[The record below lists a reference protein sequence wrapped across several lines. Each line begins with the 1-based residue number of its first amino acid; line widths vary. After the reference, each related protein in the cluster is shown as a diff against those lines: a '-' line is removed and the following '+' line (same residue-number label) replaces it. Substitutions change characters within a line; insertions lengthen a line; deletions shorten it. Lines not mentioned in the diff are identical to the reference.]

1 MNFKDTV
8 LNTYIR
14 WYGYDQSI
22 LSCVENVI
30 DRIPSK
36 FMDMITSMIDL
47 FALKLHGGQS
57 GFLFMSDK
65 RVLGRYDMRFLFD
78 FHNSNGIATD
88 FYVIIKI
95 IDTHNNTYLFNENST
110 DLDYLYE
117 IFKRFIENE
126 A

>member
-8 LNTYIR
+8 LNTYNR
-14 WYGYDQSI
+14 WYRHDPLI
-22 LSCVENVI
+22 ISCAENVI

-36 FMDMITSMIDL
+36 FMAMITSMIDL
-47 FALKLHGGQS
+47 FALELHGGQS

-65 RVLGRYDMRFLFD
+65 LVLGCYDMRFLFN

-88 FYVIIKI
+88 LYVTIKI
-95 IDTHNNTYLFNENST
+95 IDTSSHTYVFNESST

-117 IFKRFIENE
+117 IFKRFIDE